1 VSLWSRV
8 FAACYDRCSA
18 GAERAG
24 LAAERDLLLAQARG
38 RVLEIGAG
46 TGVNVDHYPRE
57 ADVVYTEPNPHM
69 ARRLRTQGVE
79 VVESAAE
86 ELPFADDSFDTVVST
101 MVLCTVPDV
110 PAALREARRVL
121 APGGHL
127 LFLEHV
133 RGEPGSKL
141 ARRQDR
147 FHRPWRAIGC
157 GCNCN
162 RDLLAEIEAEF
173 QVDSVRDEEWPYLGP
188 LTPRVVVG
196 SAS

>member
-1 VSLWSRV
+1 MGLWRRV

-24 LAAERDLLLAQARG
+24 LGAERDTLLANARG

-46 TGVNVDHYPRE
+46 TGVNVDHYPPG
-57 ADVVYTEPNPHM
+57 ADVVYTEPDAHM
-69 ARRLRTQGVE
+69 ARRLRNHGVE
-79 VVESAAE
+79 VVQAGAES
-86 ELPFADDSFDTVVST
+86 LPFADGSFDTVVST

-110 PAALREARRVL
+110 PAALREVHRVL
-121 APGGHL
+121 ASGGHL

-147 FHRPWRAIGC
+147 FHRPWKAIGC

-162 RDLLAEIEAEF
+162 RDLLAAIEGEF
-173 QVDSVRDEEWPYLGP
+173 RVDDVRDEEWPYLGP